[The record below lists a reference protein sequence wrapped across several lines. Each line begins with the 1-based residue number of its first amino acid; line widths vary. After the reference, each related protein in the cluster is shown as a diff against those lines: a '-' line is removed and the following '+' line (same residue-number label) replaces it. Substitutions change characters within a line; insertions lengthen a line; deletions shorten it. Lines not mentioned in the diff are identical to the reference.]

1 MKSIFIDC
9 CLGISGDMLASALF
23 HLGVPEYIFLD
34 NLVKLKIDRSYKLN
48 FDTGDSKGIKGI
60 VCKKTKTNLKTEIE
74 ELSVSLNDIKNLLL
88 DSELNHYVKEKSINV
103 FNILAESEA
112 IVHGTQISDVHF
124 HELGSIDSIIDIVNV
139 CSAIDFLN
147 PDKIYF
153 SNPPAGKGVVSTA
166 HGLLPVPVP
175 TVLEIAR
182 QNKIPLIFFEDK
194 YIGEITTPTG
204 MALIATFVDKLGQ
217 PSNINIRKIG
227 IGLGNKNIS
236 RPNFLRVLL
245 IDKNDDF
252 IDKNNQPLFED
263 IICQEA
269 WIDDST
275 PEDIAILI
283 DRLRSAG
290 AIDVVSHPVDM
301 KKNRKGICIKAI
313 VKPKDATLLREIWF
327 NYSTTIGLREN
338 KINRWILPRKI
349 VKHKS
354 KFGEV
359 SFKQTIRPN
368 GQISVKIEHK
378 DLTRI
383 SLNTGIPL
391 DEIRQKLYFEL
402 SEFYESDQFLL

>member
-23 HLGVPEYIFLD
+23 DLGVPENIFLD
-34 NLVKLKIDRSYKLN
+34 NLIKLKIDQNYKLN
-48 FDTGDSKGIKGI
+48 FMNGDSEGIKGI
-60 VCKKTKTNLKTEIE
+60 VCTKTKNQIE
-74 ELSVSLNDIKNLLL
+74 ELSVSLNDIKKFLL
-88 DSELNHYVKEKSINV
+88 DSGLNNYVKEKSIKV
-103 FNILAESEA
+103 FEILAESEA
-112 IVHGTQISDVHF
+112 IVHGEQISDVHF

-139 CSAIDFLN
+139 CSAIDFLKPEN
-147 PDKIYF
+147 IYF
-153 SNPPAGKGVVSTA
+153 SNPPSGKGVVSTS
-166 HGLLPVPVP
+166 HGILPVPVP
-175 TVLEIAR
+175 TVLEIAK
-182 QNKIPLIFFEDK
+182 QNKIQLMMLEDK
-194 YIGEITTPTG
+194 YIGEFTTHTG
-204 MALIATFVDKLGQ
+204 IALIATFLDKLGQ
-217 PSNINIRKIG
+217 PNNINIRKIG

-245 IDKNDDF
+245 IDKNYDF
-252 IDKNNQPLFED
+252 IDNKNRYLYED

-283 DRLRSAG
+283 ERLRSAG

-313 VKPKDATLLREIWF
+313 VKPKDETLLREVWF

-349 VKHKS
+349 VKYNT

-359 SFKQTIRPN
+359 SFKQVMRPN
-368 GQISVKIEHK
+368 GQISLKIEHK
-378 DLTRI
+378 DLTKI
-383 SLNTGIPL
+383 TLNTGIPL
-391 DEIRQKLYFEL
+391 DEIRQKLFIEL
-402 SEFYESDQFLL
+402 SEFYESDDFLL